1 MGRSLNRLDANP
13 ATFRLFLGLE
23 LAFAV
28 TSSVAGTWS
37 AASVVGFAVLVA
49 ATLVARQIQIV
60 GAHRRRAAARL
71 AAVRMDEV
79 ARRRMTRLLF
89 DQKEG

>member
-1 MGRSLNRLDANP
+1 MGRNLNRLDANP
-13 ATFRLFLGLE
+13 ATFRVFLGLE
-23 LAFAV
+23 VAFAV
-28 TSSVAGTWS
+28 SSTVAGTWS
-37 AASVVGFAVLVA
+37 ALSGVGFAVLVA

-71 AAVRMDEV
+71 AAVRTDEL

-89 DQKEG
+89 DQEEG